1 MWKILLQNCRVNPLE
16 QIICQLELN
25 VNQLDLKIRNPQDTE
40 HFLPVRTIDLM
51 AHKTVRNQT
60 LAMIFVVYIKKK
72 ERAEGI
78 CNLIASIL

>member
-40 HFLPVRTIDLM
+40 HFLPVRTID
-51 AHKTVRNQT
+51 
-60 LAMIFVVYIKKK
+60 
-72 ERAEGI
+72 
-78 CNLIASIL
+78 